1 VAPEV
6 LLRDVRDDDLPILF
20 EHQLDPA
27 AAATAAFPSRDREAF
42 MAHWERIRG
51 DGSVVLRTILFGE
64 QVAGSV
70 VSWQHEGDRLVGYWI
85 GRDHWGKGI
94 ATAALAA
101 FVQVVDARPL
111 HARVAKENV
120 ASIRVLE
127 KCGFTRSGETGAE
140 LVFRLDASVHSSS
153 DDRSRAS

>member
-1 VAPEV
+1 MDVR
-6 LLRDVRDDDLPILF
+6 LRDVMDHDLPILF
-20 EHQLDPA
+20 EHQLDPD
-27 AAATAAFPSRDREAF
+27 ATAMAAFPSRDREAF

-51 DGSVVLRTILFGE
+51 DDSVVLKTILFGE

-70 VSWQHEGDRLVGYWI
+70 VSWQQEGERLVGYWI

-101 FVQVVDARPL
+101 FLQAMEARPL
-111 HARVAKENV
+111 HARVAKHNV

-127 KCGFTRSGETGAE
+127 KCGFARSGENAAE
-140 LVFRLDASVHSSS
+140 LVFRLDA
-153 DDRSRAS
+153 AG

>member
-111 HARVAKENV
+111 HARVAKENLG
-120 ASIRVLE
+120 SIRVLE
-127 KCGFTRSGETGAE
+127 KCGFTRSGETDAE
-140 LVFRLDASVHSSS
+140 LVFRLDAPVRSSS
-153 DDRSRAS
+153 EDR